1 MSIRG
6 CGQSGRSVILVAGGI
21 ALSTTA
27 CSVSDDV
34 APFPPPAPV
43 MWSSITS
50 QPPQEGAGV
59 FRLPDRPARA
69 AQCDSGMCFES
80 VPPVAVMVSAEI
92 AFGGA
97 SESSTRYKQVRRGPC
112 PIKKERRPDWGGVPQ
127 R

>member
-6 CGQSGRSVILVAGGI
+6 CGQSGRSVILVAGI

-50 QPPQEGAGV
+50 QPPQEG
-59 FRLPDRPARA
+59 LEYSD
-69 AQCDSGMCFES
+69 
-80 VPPVAVMVSAEI
+80 
-92 AFGGA
+92 
-97 SESSTRYKQVRRGPC
+97 C
-112 PIKKERRPDWGGVPQ
+112 PIDRQERHSAIPACASKASPSQ
-127 R
+127 